1 MIDNDLISACDIFLK
16 CIDSVNL
23 SPEELAGAI
32 NHFNISAKQIMEAS
46 VKLPKHYNL
55 TVKGIRRIIELYLG
69 EFIELFKDADKVQ
82 IYTTHPTPP
91 YVMMLAANA
100 GEGTI
105 KIKTPEFVVM
115 LVLRSFFGWKREVK
129 GESESVCP
137 HCGMNQMRLFLIE
150 SGCIAPPEVLWNW
163 GLLCDVNNKTGGVLQ
178 KNYPDII
185 GMDITQLKGHF
196 TGQERFQYLSM
207 QIKQKFHME
216 ISESAERK
224 AWDQWI
230 SLILTM
236 ESITE
241 LNNKTQ
247 GQLLGGNDLALFQSI
262 LLTAFSDWIPVIE
275 AVKLLFIE
283 LKDRKKQME
292 YSEKNCLYCYYVPL
306 TIPEVSTIFAGYGIN
321 LIGNTAFL
329 SYKAERYP
337 QQSLSDKIASMC
349 MQILISNDHAA
360 EAQEVCKRLKE
371 YRCRGYLT
379 GMFSNDRWIG
389 GNQKDIARLIEKESG
404 YPVFFLDMDFWDN
417 NNLEILEDRI
427 KIIAER
433 IKLSQCHD
441 C

>member
-1 MIDNDLISACDIFLK
+1 MTD
-16 CIDSVNL
+16 
-23 SPEELAGAI
+23 G
-32 NHFNISAKQIMEAS
+32 
-46 VKLPKHYNL
+46 
-55 TVKGIRRIIELYLG
+55 
-69 EFIELFKDADKVQ
+69 
-82 IYTTHPTPP
+82 
-91 YVMMLAANA
+91 
-100 GEGTI
+100 GT
-105 KIKTPEFVVM
+105 
-115 LVLRSFFGWKREVK
+115 
-129 GESESVCP
+129 
-137 HCGMNQMRLFLIE
+137 IE

-230 SLILTM
+230 FLILTM

-262 LLTAFSDWIPVIE
+262 LLTSFSDWIPVIE

-292 YSEKNCLYCYYVPL
+292 YSEENCLYCYYVPL
-306 TIPEVSTIFAGYGIN
+306 TTPEVSTIFAGYGIN

-329 SYKAERYP
+329 SYRAERYP

-349 MQILISNDHAA
+349 MQILISNDRAA
-360 EAQEVCKRLKE
+360 EAQKVCKRLKE

-404 YPVFFLDMDFWDN
+404 YPVFFLEMDFWDS
-417 NNLEILEDRI
+417 NNLDTLEDRI
-427 KIIAER
+427 RIIAER
-433 IKLSQCHD
+433 IKLSQGYNY
-441 C
+441 